1 MFAHGRFGDFVGIG
15 LSGRDFLRG
24 HILLELARK
33 EVHDYNLVSGGAG
46 GIGVGLR
53 FPRMQV
59 GVANDHQINAI
70 CEQSSVDFP
79 TCAENRLSCRLF
91 YLEERED
98 DKTTEG
104 NGSGD
109 TRLDSFARWK
119 SSDGPEYD
127 YRGILC
133 RVGGEIIYGET
144 GKRTTSTL
152 IHSGREV
159 QIKEGTKQ

>member
-1 MFAHGRFGDFVGIG
+1 MRCVCWPVCLFGDVFAHGRFGDFVGIG

-24 HILLELARK
+24 HMLLELARK
-33 EVHDYNLVSGGAG
+33 EVHDYNPVSGGAG

-59 GVANDHQINAI
+59 GVVNDCQINAI

-91 YLEERED
+91 YSEERED

-104 NGSGD
+104 NGSCD
-109 TRLDSFARWK
+109 TRLDSLQ
-119 SSDGPEYD
+119 DGNHRTD
-127 YRGILC
+127 RKTTI
-133 RVGGEIIYGET
+133 GGSYAEWEA
-144 GKRTTSTL
+144 K
-152 IHSGREV
+152 
-159 QIKEGTKQ
+159 

>member
-1 MFAHGRFGDFVGIG
+1 MICREGRCS
-15 LSGRDFLRG
+15 SGSRRCVRALTVRGLRG
-24 HILLELARK
+24 H
-33 EVHDYNLVSGGAG
+33 
-46 GIGVGLR
+46 
-53 FPRMQV
+53 P
-59 GVANDHQINAI
+59 
-70 CEQSSVDFP
+70 SVDFP

-91 YLEERED
+91 YSEERED

-152 IHSGREV
+152 IHSGREA